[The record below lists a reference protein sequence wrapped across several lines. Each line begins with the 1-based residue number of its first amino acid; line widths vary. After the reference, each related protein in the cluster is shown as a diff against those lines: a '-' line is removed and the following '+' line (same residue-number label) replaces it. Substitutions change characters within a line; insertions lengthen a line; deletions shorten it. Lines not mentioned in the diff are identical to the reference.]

1 MSLGGIKERRN
12 SRNNSPPTLKEL
24 LLSLETARGNLCGL
38 GCHRTYPREDSHRI
52 HDAGDFSVTRSN
64 TASGPPAE
72 NAQRN
77 ASAVPGSGGGEGGV
91 CFPATVALVK
101 TLFFSKSFPSTYL
114 FFPLNLLIK

>member
-12 SRNNSPPTLKEL
+12 SRNNLPPALKEL
-24 LLSLETARGNLCGL
+24 LLSLETAHGNLCGL
-38 GCHRTYPREDSHRI
+38 GCHQAYPREDSHRI

-72 NAQRN
+72 IAQRY
-77 ASAVPGSGGGEGGV
+77 AKAVPGSGGGEGGV

-101 TLFFSKSFPSTYL
+101 ILFFKQVIST
-114 FFPLNLLIK
+114 NLLIFSPQLTY